1 MSDLSYLNFVTRKV
15 KQKADRILKQT
26 DPNDKGGIVFL
37 DVMCFLTMCE
47 ADEDYKKARFD
58 TYDHIR
64 KQLKDM
70 GIYEQTMQAIQ
81 NDLDAYS
88 DAYITAML
96 KH

>member
-1 MSDLSYLNFVTRKV
+1 MTYLDFVTRKV
-15 KQKADRILKQT
+15 IQKSDWILKQT

-58 TYDHIR
+58 TYDYIH

-70 GIYEQTMQAIQ
+70 GIYEQIMQAIQ

-96 KH
+96 EN